1 MPNAP
6 RPASRPRLSITS
18 FSIGRMSA
26 PLVRVLL
33 TLTAIA
39 ALLSAAFILK
49 LIPSVLADTTTPVS
63 IASFGTA
70 VTQNFDTL
78 VSSGTGTLAANTPP
92 GWGLSESRTNA
103 NTTHSAGTGP
113 GKPGDTYH
121 FRYAPNPGVRRL

>member
-78 VSSGTGTLAANTPP
+78 VSSGTGTLAADTPP
-92 GWGLSESRTNA
+92 GSGVSESSPNA
-103 NTTHSAGTGP
+103 HTTYSTGTGSANSSA
-113 GKPGDTYH
+113 TYS
-121 FRYAPNPGVRRL
+121 FVSADLTC